1 MHFVSQIT
9 LPPSEASR
17 VTMRGFF
24 NSLPGE
30 ELLVAV
36 NVRNARDHPG
46 DSAGGQF
53 SRDGHGCRPA
63 RVIQKAKR
71 LKNNPTEA
79 VEVFLPASTYANI
92 G

>member
-9 LPPSEASR
+9 LPPSDASR
-17 VTMRGFF
+17 VTVRGFF

-30 ELLVAV
+30 KLLVAV
-36 NVRNARDHPG
+36 DVRNGRDHPG
-46 DSAGGQF
+46 DPAGGQF

-63 RVIQKAKR
+63 RAIQKAKR
-71 LKNNPTEA
+71 LDNNPTA
-79 VEVFLPASTYANI
+79 AMDVSLPARTHACT